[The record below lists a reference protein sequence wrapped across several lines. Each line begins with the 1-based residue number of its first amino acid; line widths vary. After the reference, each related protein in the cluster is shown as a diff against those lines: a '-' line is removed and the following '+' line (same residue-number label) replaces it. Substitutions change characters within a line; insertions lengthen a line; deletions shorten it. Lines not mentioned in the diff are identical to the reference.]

1 MSAAWDTGPTEES
14 YLFGERGWP
23 DQEPARSPLDAA
35 LMLALSIVAVMVV
48 LTVGALVLF
57 RGPLSDLVELPARAV
72 AGLGS

>member
-23 DQEPARSPLDAA
+23 VQGPARSPLEAA

-48 LTVGALVLF
+48 LTIGALVLF
-57 RGPLSDLVELPARAV
+57 RGPLSDLVELPARAAV
-72 AGLGS
+72 GLGS